1 MNEINGFPM
10 IVKLNE
16 QLDLKFRK
24 NGEHEP
30 FTGTLERLYRHLNK
44 DDHKPEN
51 FLNSEETNEKHTS
64 KYMVLNV
71 INRFHVL
78 NSILSLFHDDLFKA
92 FLTNNNFRKQLITR
106 GAVVKVENGEL
117 ISYPYK
123 RYSFPTSER
132 NKENGVDEAK
142 KISLG
147 KSTDNEAQEGNCI
160 LDWPGCSVVLPE
172 KYNVFTIV
180 NPEINHPFFYV
191 KNTEKN
197 KMISLFETNWGV
209 TILQSDEELVSVG
222 ENGEKPKPHKALQSS
237 FTNSSANHDSDFFS
251 LSVVLDNKL
260 LNEEGSRLILEL
272 PLGTPRQDILMKISD
287 EEGTEAPIFFT
298 FCS

>member
-1 MNEINGFPM
+1 MNKIDGFPM
-10 IVKLNE
+10 IAKLNE
-16 QLDLKFRK
+16 QLNLTF
-24 NGEHEP
+24 
-30 FTGTLERLYRHLNK
+30 NK
-44 DDHKPEN
+44 DSKEKEFTESLEYIYKSLNDSNYNPNH
-51 FLNSEETNEKHTS
+51 FLNQEEIKKQHTS

-71 INRFHVL
+71 VNRFNIL
-78 NSILSLFHDDLFKA
+78 NTLLSLFPDDLFKA
-92 FLTNNNFRKQLITR
+92 FLTNNNLRKQLITR

-123 RYSFPTSER
+123 RYSFPTNES
-132 NKENGVDEAK
+132 NKENGIDEAK

-147 KSTDNEAQEGNCI
+147 KATDSEAQEGNCI

-222 ENGEKPKPHKALQSS
+222 ENGEDPKPHKALQSS
-237 FTNSSANHDSDFFS
+237 FTNSSKDNNTDFFS
-251 LSVVLDNKL
+251 LSVILDNQL
-260 LNEEGSRLILEL
+260 LEEKESKLILEL
-272 PLGTPRQDILMKISD
+272 PLSTPRQDILMKISD
-287 EEGTEAPIFFT
+287 EKGTEAPIFFT